1 MSSRRRVLLLAN
13 PRSGRAAQ
21 GLDAALAAFA
31 AGGLAVER
39 VAPGSAAEMSQAIHA
54 RGGGF
59 DAIVVAGGDG
69 TVNAAA
75 NAVADIGR
83 PLGIL
88 PFGTANDLAHT
99 LGVPLDPSAA
109 AALVA
114 DGFTRRI
121 DLGRVNDQVFVN
133 AASLGLPVIVTQQ
146 QDPVL
151 KRTLKSFSYVVAAV
165 KAVRET
171 KRFTVWITVDGERG
185 EHKAVQVTVGNGV
198 RFGGG
203 MRVAKD
209 PAIDDGLLD
218 VFAIEADTLV
228 DLVRIAPAIRFGLQE
243 QDPHVCTF
251 RGRHVRVETKRE
263 MQISTDG
270 EITTTTPASFSVQ
283 RAALA
288 VFVPR
293 AAYPGE

>member
-1 MSSRRRVLLLAN
+1 MSAPRRVLLLAN

-21 GLDAALAAFA
+21 GLELALSALTDV
-31 AGGLAVER
+31 GIAVER
-39 VAPGSAAEMSQAIHA
+39 RTPASAAEMSRMIHA
-54 RGGGF
+54 EGAAF
-59 DAIVVAGGDG
+59 EAIVVAGGDG

-83 PLGIL
+83 PLAIL

-99 LGVPLDPSAA
+99 LGVPLNPGAA
-109 AALVA
+109 AALVGA
-114 DGFTRRI
+114 GLTRRI

-171 KRFTVWITVDGERG
+171 RRFTVWITVDGERG

-251 RGRHVRVETKRE
+251 RGRTVRIETKRVME
-263 MQISTDG
+263 ISTDG
-270 EITTTTPASFSVQ
+270 EITTTTPANFSVQ
-283 RAALA
+283 RGALE
-288 VFVPR
+288 VFAP
-293 AAYPGE
+293 AGTPGL